1 MLSLIMLVVIA
12 WLLWMIREELS
23 ELNERQHGLKST
35 LEQLL
40 ERSRDQR

>member
-1 MLSLIMLVVIA
+1 MLSLIMLLVIA

-23 ELNERQHGLKST
+23 ELNERQRGIKAS

-40 ERSRDQR
+40 ERLRDKP